1 VKRISM
7 AGSDIAVTDERIAAA
22 LLDYARQLGQAGTT
36 DTVTLPVAANGR
48 VQEASLLLGPA
59 SEIAVTDNNDVS
71 LEDVDLPGVEAVVAD
86 LEHRLHLLRGYD
98 DEQPSSPPDAHAAFV
113 DFEDPAGRQG

>member
-1 VKRISM
+1 MKRISM
-7 AGSDIAVTDERIAAA
+7 AGSDIAVTDGRIAAA
-22 LLDYARQLGQAGTT
+22 LLDYAMHLGQSGTT

-71 LEDVDLPGVEAVVAD
+71 LEGVELPGVEAVVAE
-86 LEHRLHLLRGYD
+86 LERRVHVLTGQR
-98 DEQPSSPPDAHAAFV
+98 DEMPGDPGDVHSAFV